1 MLRFRVGT
9 GAGPVDIHA
18 THLEHSDQEKQ
29 ATQVAEITSAIPRRA
44 VSEGGV
50 PGKETGFLSAFHL
63 KMRHFTVQNASVYQD
78 RLGTHIEKNSQKETG
93 FLQRSGRWCSEI

>member
-50 PGKETGFLSAFHL
+50 PGKEAGVSVRVVSENDQFAKTG
-63 KMRHFTVQNASVYQD
+63 
-78 RLGTHIEKNSQKETG
+78 
-93 FLQRSGRWCSEI
+93 SGQT